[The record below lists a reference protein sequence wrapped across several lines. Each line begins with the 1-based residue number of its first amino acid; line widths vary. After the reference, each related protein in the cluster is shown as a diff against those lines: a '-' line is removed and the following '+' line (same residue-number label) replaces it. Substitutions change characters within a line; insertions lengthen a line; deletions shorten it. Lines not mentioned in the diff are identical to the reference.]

1 MDDKSLRGSEVHA
14 ATGPSLLWPSV
25 IASCLIAAVVYFCV
39 PRSMVDPDIWWHLR
53 DAQIQLS
60 SHSFIARDLFSFTAA
75 GAPWM
80 NHEWFAELPFYAG
93 FHLFG
98 ISGLYLVTLAA
109 IEVIFL
115 GVLYLTYLHSKSI
128 WASAFVTV
136 IGIFLST
143 VSFGPRTL
151 LFGWMLLVL
160 ELLVLVRAQRDERI
174 VWTLPF
180 LFALWVNTHGSWL
193 IGMVVFGLFIAANSF
208 TISLGC
214 IENRALS
221 MPRIKRLVLCWLV
234 STAAL
239 FLNPYGWRLVFY
251 PFNLA
256 FEQKLNIA
264 NIEEWKSLDFHT
276 PRGRIM
282 LFFVAL
288 LFLFQLIRSRKWGLF
303 ELALAAMGLYSAFTY
318 SRFLFL
324 GAILV
329 GPLLARSLAST
340 APAASRRPLS
350 PLISAA
356 LVFVILC
363 LVIGRLRTPEQ
374 SVTKGDDLFPTQG
387 LPYLATF
394 KPNGKVFNDMLW
406 GGYLIWYDRQIPVF
420 IDSRVD
426 IFEYN
431 GAFKDY
437 LDIINLRNSI
447 ELLNK
452 HDIQY
457 VLFERK
463 LPLVYL
469 LKATHDWKVDYEDK
483 TTVLLER
490 ITPQAPAK

>member
-1 MDDKSLRGSEVHA
+1 MDDKLFPASEVHA
-14 ATGPSLLWPSV
+14 DKGPALLWPSV

-39 PRSMVDPDIWWHLR
+39 PRSVIDPDIWWHLR

-60 SHSFIARDLFSFTAA
+60 SHSFISRDLFSFTAA

-93 FHLFG
+93 FHIFG

-109 IEVIFL
+109 IELIFL
-115 GVLYLTYLHSKSI
+115 GVLYVTYLHSKSI

-136 IGIFLST
+136 IGICLST

-151 LFGWMLLVL
+151 LFGWILLVL
-160 ELLVLVRAQRDERI
+160 ELLVLFRVRHQERI

-193 IGMVVFGLFIAANSF
+193 IGMVVFGLFIAANTF
-208 TISLGC
+208 TISRGC
-214 IENRALS
+214 IESQALS
-221 MPRIKRLVLCWLV
+221 PRRIAQLVLCWL
-234 STAAL
+234 TCAAAL

-256 FEQKLNIA
+256 FQQKLNIA
-264 NIEEWKSLDFHT
+264 NIEEWRSLDFHT

-282 LFFVAL
+282 LFFLGL

-303 ELALAAMGLYSAFTY
+303 ELALAAMGIYSAFTY

-329 GPLLARSLAST
+329 GPLLAKSLAST
-340 APAASRRPLS
+340 TPAASRRPLS

-363 LVIGRLRTPEQ
+363 CVVGRLRTPEQ
-374 SVTKGDDLFPTQG
+374 SVTEGDARFPTEAVS
-387 LPYLATF
+387 YLDNF
-394 KPNGKVFNDMLW
+394 KPQGKVFNDFLW
-406 GGYLIWYDRQIPVF
+406 GGYLIWYERQVPVF
-420 IDSRVD
+420 VDSRVD

-431 GAFKDY
+431 GTFKDY
-437 LDIINLRNSI
+437 LDVIHLKDSI
-447 ELLNK
+447 EILNRQN
-452 HDIQY
+452 IQY
-457 VLFERK
+457 VLFEK
-463 LPLVYL
+463 DAPLVYL
-469 LKATHDWKVDYEDK
+469 LKATHDWRVDYEDK
-483 TTVLLER
+483 TTTLLER
-490 ITPQAPAK
+490 TAPSTK

>member
-1 MDDKSLRGSEVHA
+1 MDDNPLQASEVHA
-14 ATGPSLLWPSV
+14 VTSSSLLWPSI

-60 SHSFIARDLFSFTAA
+60 SHAFITRDLFSFTAA

-98 ISGLYLVTLAA
+98 MGGLYLVTIIA
-109 IEVIFL
+109 IEAIFL
-115 GVLYLTYLHSKSI
+115 GVFYLTYLHSKAI

-136 IGIFLST
+136 IGICLST

-151 LFGWMLLVL
+151 LFGWILLVL
-160 ELLVLVRAQRDERI
+160 ELLILARAQRDGRI
-174 VWTLPF
+174 IWTLPF

-193 IGMVVFGLFIAANSF
+193 IGMVVFGLYIAANSF
-208 TISLGC
+208 TISMGC
-214 IENRALS
+214 IESQALPPAR
-221 MPRIKRLVLCWLV
+221 MMRLILCWLA
-234 STAAL
+234 SACAL

-282 LFFVAL
+282 FCFLGL

-329 GPLLARSLAST
+329 GPLLAKSLAST
-340 APAASRRPLS
+340 TPAASRRPLS

-363 LVIGRLRTPEQ
+363 CVAGRLRTPEQ
-374 SVTKGDDLFPTQG
+374 SATEGEARFPTQA
-387 LPYLATF
+387 LPYLANF
-394 KPNGKVFNDMLW
+394 KPEGKVFNDFLW
-406 GGYLIWYDRQIPVF
+406 GGYLIWYERQIPTFV
-420 IDSRVD
+420 DSRVD

-431 GAFKDY
+431 GTFKDY
-437 LDIINLRNSI
+437 LDIIHLKNST

-452 HDIQY
+452 HNIQY
-457 VLFERK
+457 VLFEK
-463 LPLVYL
+463 DAPLVYF
-469 LKATHDWKVDYEDK
+469 LKATRDWKVDYEDK
-483 TTVLLER
+483 TTTLLER
-490 ITPQAPAK
+490 ITPQAAAK

>member
-1 MDDKSLRGSEVHA
+1 MDDKPLPTSEVHA
-14 ATGPSLLWPSV
+14 DKGPPLLWPSI
-25 IASCLIAAVVYFCV
+25 IAGCLIAAVVYFCV
-39 PRSMVDPDIWWHLR
+39 PRSVIDPDIWWHLR

-60 SHSFIARDLFSFTAA
+60 SHVFIRRDLFSFTAT

-93 FHLFG
+93 FHIFG
-98 ISGLYLVTLAA
+98 ISGLYLVTLAV

-136 IGIFLST
+136 IGICLST

-151 LFGWMLLVL
+151 LFGWILLVI
-160 ELLVLVRAQRDERI
+160 ELLLLSRARRQERI
-174 VWTLPF
+174 VWILPF
-180 LFALWVNTHGSWL
+180 LLALWVNTHGSWL
-193 IGMVVFGLFIAANSF
+193 IGMVVFGLFIAANAF

-214 IENRALS
+214 IESQALS
-221 MPRIKRLVLCWLV
+221 ASRIAQLVLCWL
-234 STAAL
+234 TCAAAL

-256 FEQKLNIA
+256 FQQKLNIA
-264 NIEEWKSLDFHT
+264 NIEEWRSLDFHT

-282 LFFVAL
+282 LFFLGL

-303 ELALAAMGLYSAFTY
+303 ELALAAMGIYSAFTY

-329 GPLLARSLAST
+329 GPLLAKSLAST
-340 APAASRRPLS
+340 APATSRRPLS

-363 LVIGRLRTPEQ
+363 CVIGRLRTPEQ
-374 SVTKGDDLFPTQG
+374 SVTEGDARFPDQAV
-387 LPYLATF
+387 PYLDSF
-394 KPNGKVFNDMLW
+394 KPRGKVFNDFLW
-406 GGYLIWYDRQIPVF
+406 GGYLIWYERQIPVF
-420 IDSRVD
+420 VDSRVD

-431 GAFKDY
+431 GTFKDY
-437 LDIINLRNSI
+437 LDVIHLKGSAEI
-447 ELLNK
+447 LNRQN
-452 HDIQY
+452 IQY
-457 VLFERK
+457 VLFEK
-463 LPLVYL
+463 DAPLVYF
-469 LKATHDWKVDYEDK
+469 LKATRNWKVDYEDK
-483 TTVLLER
+483 TTTLLER
-490 ITPQAPAK
+490 MTPPAK